1 MEPRRIRL
9 FVGASVPRDHL
20 ESVDDVVAPF
30 KAKAV
35 NARWMELDNQHVTL
49 KFLGAT
55 PEDRLGDVAK
65 VCEMVA
71 GGHEPAPLTLS
82 GIGAFPS
89 STRVR
94 VLWVGL
100 DDRADLLASLASDL
114 DQGFEALGFPTEG
127 RSYTPHLTL
136 CRFKIPVPLKG
147 GLPHVDLSDLPAF
160 EVDELKLY
168 RSHLYP
174 SGARYEVIRRFPL
187 GPRIISGDG

>member
-9 FVGASVPRDHL
+9 FVGAPGPRDHL
-20 ESVDDVVAPF
+20 ERVDDEVAPF

-55 PEDRLGDVAK
+55 PEDRLDDVAK

-71 GGHEPAPLTLS
+71 GGHEPAPLTLA

-89 STRVR
+89 PTRVR

-100 DDRADLLASLASDL
+100 DDPAELLATLASDL

-127 RSYTPHLTL
+127 RS
-136 CRFKIPVPLKG
+136 
-147 GLPHVDLSDLPAF
+147 
-160 EVDELKLY
+160 
-168 RSHLYP
+168 
-174 SGARYEVIRRFPL
+174 
-187 GPRIISGDG
+187 